1 MDRADRIAFTK
12 STEKMV
18 LPKDVGKL
26 YQRAEMLGRLPN
38 SAQKWIVKKGAG
50 DNPFIGFI
58 VEPYCS
64 FLSYEIADTAAAQ
77 AQLPPDYQLAPS
89 AMFESTSPRY
99 AGIIAAFS
107 VHTSVFWGI
116 RVELYLIAEN
126 TKTGMLAWVIC
137 DYESDTIS
145 YDPGQ
150 GFSRASTSHA
160 VVTTTF
166 GGDLVV
172 DVAGSTSPNRPTM
185 VADLNAASVQPL
197 EQRLWVEGNLSV
209 DYGGRLLD
217 EESVPFGLIFDPGE
231 MKQAMQIPLEAVN
244 VEANTFGQGILADEP
259 FEACCFPYAQHFL
272 TTSYPLPT
280 PIKNAE
286 DLEQAVGDYNA
297 RER

>member
-1 MDRADRIAFTK
+1 MDSAERIAFAK

-26 YQRAEMLGRLPN
+26 YQRAEMLSRLPN

-50 DNPFIGFI
+50 DDPFIGFV
-58 VEPYCS
+58 VEPHCS
-64 FLSYEIADTAAAQ
+64 FLAYEVADVAAAET
-77 AQLPPDYQLAPS
+77 QLPRDYQLAPT

-126 TKTGMLAWVIC
+126 MRTGMLSWVIC
-137 DYESDTIS
+137 DYESNTIS

-150 GFSRASTSHA
+150 GFSGSSTSHA
-160 VVTTTF
+160 VATTTF
-166 GGDLVV
+166 DGDLLV
-172 DVAGSTSPNRPTM
+172 DVAGATSSNRIAM
-185 VADLNAASVQPL
+185 VADLTAASLQPL
-197 EQRLWVEGNLSV
+197 DQRLWIEGNLSV

-231 MKQAMQIPLEAVN
+231 MKQAMQIPLGAVD
-244 VEANTFGQGILADEP
+244 VEANTFGEGILADEP
-259 FEACCFPYAQHFL
+259 FEACCFPYAQHFA

-280 PIKNAE
+280 PITNAA
-286 DLEQAVGDYNA
+286 DLEQAVKDFNA
-297 RER
+297 RGR